1 MNPARGAEPGGKRAL
16 RWGVNGCAT
25 LIIAI
30 VVLMVVVASVAYL
43 ELSEPESAFPDRL
56 AAAALTAGDGGRIT
70 LLALSEVPAESVHL
84 FPPGETTAAA
94 IEACLPVPWDN
105 ADLLAGHL
113 TAGMP
118 GGFVVVADG
127 AVVDYGW
134 HLVGGVPLR
143 FADWPCTIT
152 AADDGFVVTVDGEML
167 TLTRAL
173 GSETGAN

>member
-1 MNPARGAEPGGKRAL
+1 MNPAHGGEPARRRAL

-30 VVLMVVVASVAYL
+30 VVLMVVVAAIAYM
-43 ELSEPESAFPDRL
+43 ELSEPESPFPDRL
-56 AAAALTAGDGGRIT
+56 AAAALTAGDGGRID
-70 LLALSEVPAESVHL
+70 LLALTEGPADSLHL
-84 FPPGETTAAA
+84 FPPGETAPGT
-94 IEACLPVPWDN
+94 IQACLPVPWDN
-105 ADLLAGHL
+105 ADLLASHL

-134 HLVGGVPLR
+134 HLVDSMPLR

-167 TLTRAL
+167 TLTRA
-173 GSETGAN
+173 SETSPDAN